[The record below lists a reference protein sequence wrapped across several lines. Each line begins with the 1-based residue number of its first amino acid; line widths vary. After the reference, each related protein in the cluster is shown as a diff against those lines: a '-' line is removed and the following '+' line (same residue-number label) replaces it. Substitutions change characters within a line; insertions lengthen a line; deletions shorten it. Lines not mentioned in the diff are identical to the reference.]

1 MSTLTPPATTLLDVG
16 CGNGDAAIEL
26 ATTFALQ
33 VTGVDIDPAQISIA
47 VDASPDATEV
57 RFVAADATQLPFAD
71 AEFDLVHTNK
81 TTHHVRDW
89 EAALD
94 EMTRVLKPAGQLV
107 YSDFVAPLGAG
118 RPGPVLAAGREG
130 PVRRC

>member
-33 VTGVDIDPAQISIA
+33 VTGVDI
-47 VDASPDATEV
+47 DASPDATEV

-118 RPGPVLAAGREG
+118 RPGRVLAAGREG